1 MGGKRGAVKG
11 ETGGINER
19 REDNQCACGEK
30 EGQNRISSAAIR
42 TGRDKIQGVGVGV
55 GVGDL
60 ECTLRISLVA
70 QASAVGL
77 AVVSHS
83 RGKHVSSMEN
93 VVPGRRKYRRM
104 SRDHRRI
111 LTFGAVFLS
120 IGRKEEE

>member
-11 ETGGINER
+11 EMGGINER

-30 EGQNRISSAAIR
+30 EGQKRISSAAIR
-42 TGRDKIQGVGVGV
+42 TGRDKIQ